1 MSLHDLPIHL
11 RSCFLYCSLYPKD
24 YKIRRKLISKLWIA
38 EGFVEDRGDGTTM
51 EVAEYY
57 LTELTQGSLL
67 QVTER
72 NTCGRARTFVM
83 HDLVG
88 EATSI
93 IAKLEKFGIAYS
105 GCGITQ
111 VTHEARHLSIQ
122 RGAQSLHSLSSSR
135 LRSFILFDTEVPSRW
150 IYDVLSHFRLLRV
163 LCLRFTNIE
172 QVPGMVTELYNL
184 RYVDFS
190 NTNVKHIPASFR
202 KLTNLQVLDLRFTY
216 VQELPCEINLLTSFT
231 LLAPAAAPCLL
242 QLHSR
247 PWKMQNRSRQ
257 CRAQV
262 LQKRRW
268 YRCRP
273 CYNIC
278 HLKNLQALG
287 IIQAN
292 KNLVSHLGNMTLMRS
307 LAIMKVRQSYIAE
320 LWSSLT
326 KMPNLSRLL
335 ISACDMDEILNLNML
350 EALPNLKLLW
360 MAGKLEGGMLPP
372 LFAEF
377 ENLTWL
383 KLDWSD
389 LKKDTISSFS
399 HMLNLVD
406 LRLFGAYGG
415 QQVTFC
421 IGWFRKLKTLQ
432 LADMEH
438 LTQIEM
444 EEQKMVSLHV
454 LELSSL
460 RNLKSV
466 PEGIK
471 YITTLN
477 NMFLIDM
484 SIEFIERLQG
494 SDNHIVQHVRNIHKF
509 GPSDSQAVNNSISS
523 EFLAQKY
530 GPGAIKS
537 VPTK

>member
-231 LLAPAAAPCLL
+231 GLL
-242 QLHSR
+242 Q
-247 PWKMQNRSRQ
+247 
-257 CRAQV
+257 
-262 LQKRRW
+262 
-268 YRCRP
+268 

-509 GPSDSQAVNNSISS
+509 GPSDSQAGNIH
-523 EFLAQKY
+523 FL
-530 GPGAIKS
+530 S
-537 VPTK
+537 MPTI